1 MKQRLEELMGMD
13 ISHEWRLKREY
24 KEESTEFFRK
34 LNKELYALCGSVE
47 LEVHCDI
54 NGSVITSSMCVTLGG
69 NKYVNVLIICTNGQ
83 DEKGIMFRD
92 ITEPRTDSDWEH
104 HFIKYED
111 MKKMSHRQIAEHI
124 IKTLGIRP

>member
-1 MKQRLEELMGMD
+1 
-13 ISHEWRLKREY
+13 
-24 KEESTEFFRK
+24 
-34 LNKELYALCGSVE
+34 
-47 LEVHCDI
+47 VHCDI
-54 NGSVITSSMCVTLGG
+54 NGYVITSSMCVTLGG

-111 MKKMSHRQIAEHI
+111 MKKMSYRQIAEHI